1 MRFLLILAL
10 LFTAPA
16 AAQDGAVIRPLSTVE
31 DSVVRLSDLFEGAG
45 ARAGVVLGP
54 APAPGQ
60 RQVVEAAQL
69 LAIARQNGIPWRP
82 TGGAD
87 RVVLERPG
95 RAVEREEVV
104 VLLRNALRGQG
115 VDPQAEI
122 ELLNFSAPLVPM
134 AAFAQLSVE
143 QATIDTVAQR
153 FGATLVVAAD
163 GMATQRLRINGR
175 IQPTVPVLVATRRL
189 AIGEVLGPND
199 VRLVRMPAGRLR
211 PGVAERP
218 EQALGQAVR
227 RPAAAEQP
235 LMLADLTQ
243 PLAVE
248 RGSTVTMLYDI
259 PGMALTA
266 QGRAMEG
273 AARGAVVPVMNLA
286 SRIVVE
292 AQVIGPGRVRVGP
305 GR

>member
-1 MRFLLILAL
+1 MRVLLMLGL
-10 LFTAPA
+10 LLTAPT
-16 AAQDGAVIRPLSTVE
+16 AAQEGAAIKPLSLV
-31 DSVVRLSDLFEGAG
+31 DDAVVRVSDLFETSGP
-45 ARAGVVLGP
+45 RAGVVLGP

-69 LAIARQNGIPWRP
+69 LAIARQNGIAWRP

-104 VLLRNALRGQG
+104 ALLRNALRGQG
-115 VDPQAEI
+115 VDPQADI
-122 ELLNFSAPLVPM
+122 ELLNFSAPMVPM
-134 AAFAQLSVE
+134 AAFAQLAVE
-143 QATIDTVAQR
+143 QATIDSVAQR
-153 FGATLVVAAD
+153 FAATLVVAAE
-163 GMATQRLRINGR
+163 GMATQRQRITGR

-189 AIGEVLGPND
+189 AIGEVLGPHD

-227 RPAAAEQP
+227 RPTAAEQP

-248 RGSTVTMLYDI
+248 RGATVTMLYDI

-273 AARGAVVPVMNLA
+273 AARGAVVPVMNLS

-292 AQVIGPGRVRVGP
+292 AQVVAPGRVRVGP